1 MLSKK
6 KEMTAEECMIYVNKM
21 KEQNRLRQQRF
32 IDKKKANG
40 EYEEYNEKRTEYKRE
55 YRKKTKDDTDN
66 NEKLKQ
72 DYNLKTLKE
81 LKDIAKSKD
90 LKNISKTNKN
100 DLIEMLIKI

>member
-1 MLSKK
+1 MSKK
-6 KEMTAEECMIYVNKM
+6 KEMSAEECMAYVNKM

-55 YRKKTKDDTDN
+55 YRIKPKDDNDN
-66 NEKLKQ
+66 NDKLKIE
-72 DYNLKTLKE
+72 YNTKTLKD
-81 LKDIAKSKD
+81 LKDIAKTKG
-90 LKNISKTNKN
+90 LKNISKTNKA

>member
-1 MLSKK
+1 MLKK

-21 KEQNRLRQQRF
+21 KEQNRLRQQKF

-55 YRKKTKDDTDN
+55 YRSKIKDDNDD

-72 DYNLKTLKE
+72 EYNLKTLKE
-81 LKDIAKSKD
+81 LKDIAKSKK
-90 LKNISKTNKN
+90 LKNISKTNKA

>member
-1 MLSKK
+1 MPSKN
-6 KEMTAEECMIYVNKM
+6 KEMSAEECMIYVNKM

-55 YRKKTKDDTDN
+55 YRSKIKDDNDD

-72 DYNLKTLKE
+72 EYNLKTLKE
-81 LKDIAKSKD
+81 LKDIAKTKE
-90 LKNISKTNKN
+90 LKNISKTNKA

>member
-1 MLSKK
+1 MSKK
-6 KEMTAEECMIYVNKM
+6 KEMSAEECMAYVNKM

-55 YRKKTKDDTDN
+55 YRSKPKDDNDN
-66 NEKLKQ
+66 NDKLKIE
-72 DYNLKTLKE
+72 YNTKTLKD
-81 LKDIAKSKD
+81 LKDIAKTKG
-90 LKNISKTNKN
+90 LKTISKTNKA

>member
-1 MLSKK
+1 MPSKN
-6 KEMTAEECMIYVNKM
+6 KEMSAEECMIYVNKM

-55 YRKKTKDDTDN
+55 YRSKIKDDNDD

-72 DYNLKTLKE
+72 EYNLKTLKD
-81 LKDIAKSKD
+81 LKDIAKTKE
-90 LKNISKTNKN
+90 LKNISKTNKA
-100 DLIEMLIKI
+100 DLIEMLIKM

>member
-1 MLSKK
+1 MSSNK

-40 EYEEYNEKRTEYKRE
+40 EYEAYNEARTEYKRE
-55 YRKKTKDDTDN
+55 YRSKIKDDSDD

-72 DYNLKTLKE
+72 EYNIKTLKE
-81 LKDIAKSKD
+81 LKDIAKSKK
-90 LKNISKTNKN
+90 LKNISKTNKA
-100 DLIEMLIKI
+100 DLIEMLIKL

>member
-1 MLSKK
+1 MSKK
-6 KEMTAEECMIYVNKM
+6 KEMSAEECMAYVNKM

-55 YRKKTKDDTDN
+55 YRNKPKDDNDN
-66 NEKLKQ
+66 NDKLKIE
-72 DYNLKTLKE
+72 YNTKTLKD
-81 LKDIAKSKD
+81 LKDIAKTKG
-90 LKNISKTNKN
+90 LKNISKTNKA

>member
-1 MLSKK
+1 MSKK
-6 KEMTAEECMIYVNKM
+6 KEMSAEECMAYVNKM

-55 YRKKTKDDTDN
+55 YRRKPKDDNDN
-66 NEKLKQ
+66 NDKLKIE
-72 DYNLKTLKE
+72 YNTKTLKD
-81 LKDIAKSKD
+81 LKDIAKTKG
-90 LKNISKTNKN
+90 LKNISKTNKV

>member
-1 MLSKK
+1 MSSNK

-40 EYEEYNEKRTEYKRE
+40 EYEAYNEARTEYKRE
-55 YRKKTKDDTDN
+55 YRSKIKDDNDD

-72 DYNLKTLKE
+72 EYNIKTLKE
-81 LKDIAKSKD
+81 LKDIAKSKK
-90 LKNISKTNKN
+90 LKNISKTNKA
-100 DLIEMLIKI
+100 DLIEMLIKL

>member
-1 MLSKK
+1 MPSKN
-6 KEMTAEECMIYVNKM
+6 KEMSAEECMIYVNKM

-55 YRKKTKDDTDN
+55 YRSKIKDDNDD

-72 DYNLKTLKE
+72 EYNLKTLKD
-81 LKDIAKSKD
+81 LKDIAKTKE
-90 LKNISKTNKN
+90 LKNISKTNKA

>member
-1 MLSKK
+1 MSSKK

-55 YRKKTKDDTDN
+55 YRSKIKDDNDD
-66 NEKLKQ
+66 NEKHKIE
-72 DYNLKTLKE
+72 YNSKTLKE
-81 LKDIAKSKD
+81 LKDIAKSKG
-90 LKNISKTNKN
+90 LKNISKTNKA
-100 DLIEMLIKI
+100 DLIGMLIKI